1 MDFINEHNISEEVD
15 QIFKKEKKKIINFSL
30 TNKPEDCMSS
40 VFDLWM
46 FMNRYRNCDLKYYF
60 DEEIHDALKR
70 LNKKKLF
77 PKITKKKTKNFRLAY
92 ILTNIV
98 DTGSASV
105 PHRFMMNKKNA
116 DLNDIKQFVLVTNLR
131 NRNDQTETEGYRYL
145 KTEIVPEVID
155 HFQSGL
161 TWVEKYKKIE
171 NWVVKNKI
179 DFVIA
184 SPCPAAMSAL
194 ASNPAVVQG
203 ILSQDCYC
211 FTLGPGAFDITF
223 YVTNDQVYK
232 YNFKNEDHLE
242 NVKITY
248 LPLHSEK
255 FVKEAQKMNRQELD
269 IPVNAIIS
277 ASTNMWK
284 SSFGDTEFFF
294 DMIKDLILEN
304 RNYHH
309 IFAGTSRC
317 LDNLR
322 VYINKYPF
330 LEKNI
335 HFIGEVK
342 NIYSLLKTIDFF
354 INSFPT
360 SGGSDIEAAYVGKPT
375 IEFIHSRNLTLH
387 PTEFLSSRECIVTNK
402 LEFKKLANKLIN
414 NVPYRIDLGKYL
426 QKRVKR
432 EYNKTT
438 ILKECVLDTFI
449 ERYRQKLSNYKPN
462 NKANFQETINYEK
475 NISYYNSFIIKNFNL
490 NKKISFLKNLINLYP
505 NKPFAWIKLF
515 ELSIINLDQ
524 NLFSLLLRDIYKDHK
539 FDGRVLLMISLNFYF
554 FGDYKNSLKFK
565 KKSNFMLKKI
575 KLPEIINNLYKH
587 LHEKTFNKDEKGPHN
602 KFYKSICSS
611 LPLFYDY

>member
-1 MDFINEHNISEEVD
+1 MNFISERNISEEVD
-15 QIFKKEKKKIINFSL
+15 QIFKKEKKKIIDFSL
-30 TNKPEDCMSS
+30 TNKPEDCMAT
-40 VFDLWM
+40 VYDLWM
-46 FMNRYRNCDLKYYF
+46 FMNRYRNCDLQYYF
-60 DEEIHDALKR
+60 DEDIHNALKI
-70 LNKKKLF
+70 LNPKKLF
-77 PKITKKKTKNFRLAY
+77 PKIKKKKTKNFRLAY

-171 NWVVKNKI
+171 NWIVKNKI

-203 ILSQDCYC
+203 VLSQDCYC

-232 YNFKNEDHLE
+232 YNFKNENHLE

-255 FVKEAQKMNRQELD
+255 FVKEAQKINRKELD
-269 IPVNAIIS
+269 IPDNAIIS

-284 SSFGDTEFFF
+284 SSFGDTEIFF

-304 RNYHH
+304 KNYHH

-317 LDNLR
+317 LDNLT
-322 VYINKYPF
+322 VYINKYPY

-360 SGGSDIEAAYVGKPT
+360 SGGSDIEAAHVGKPT

-414 NVPYRIDLGKYL
+414 NVTYRIDLGTYL

-449 ERYRQKLSNYKPN
+449 EKYKQKLSNYKSN
-462 NKANFQETINYEK
+462 DKANFQETINYEK
-475 NISYYNSFIIKNFNL
+475 SIAYYNSFITNNFNL
-490 NKKISFLKNLINLYP
+490 NKRISFLKNLIKFYP

-515 ELSIINLDQ
+515 ELSIIKLDQ

-539 FDGRVLLMISLNFYF
+539 FDGRVLLMISLNYSF

-565 KKSNFMLKKI
+565 EKSNFMLKNI
-575 KLPEIINNLYKH
+575 KLPEIINNLYKY
-587 LHEKTFNKDEKGPHN
+587 LHEKSINKDQKDLHN
-602 KFYKSICSS
+602 KFYKLTCLS
-611 LPLFYDY
+611 LPMFYDY